1 MSDDWW
7 NELPSRKLKDRPI
20 AHLDLMEKVFG
31 MVPISG
37 GERWTDQ
44 QGKEHLD
51 QQGEDHMDQFH
62 DVVMLKTHM
71 LQIGEFLLLRKP
83 VLQLNQQLLAP

>member
-1 MSDDWW
+1 
-7 NELPSRKLKDRPI
+7 
-20 AHLDLMEKVFG
+20 MEKVFG
-31 MVPISG
+31 TVPISG

-51 QQGEDHMDQFH
+51 PQCEDHMDQFH